1 MRAELR
7 SELSIDVVL
16 ELSHFSLPQ
25 RVAETLRLIRNRE
38 NNNSGVGKVYDA
50 LAGFYGFPILE
61 DRLAQAFLNE
71 SSDMDLARKSAQ
83 NAMYELNEF
92 FDKNPGL
99 NLEVLTIVK
108 TRRKSSLKYYQ
119 IIDSRISDNKI

>member
-50 LAGFYGFPILE
+50 LAGFYGF
-61 DRLAQAFLNE
+61 RF
-71 SSDMDLARKSAQ
+71 
-83 NAMYELNEF
+83 
-92 FDKNPGL
+92 
-99 NLEVLTIVK
+99 
-108 TRRKSSLKYYQ
+108 
-119 IIDSRISDNKI
+119 